1 MSITVTGEE
10 NNLIKDDIRTI
21 ISIMIM
27 MVYSNSEQTTVL
39 TVNAILLLQTF
50 TIIMKIIMKSNLSC
64 HYVHHY
70 H

>member
-21 ISIMIM
+21 IRIMIM

-50 TIIMKIIMKSNLSC
+50 TIIMKIIMKSNLS
-64 HYVHHY
+64 
-70 H
+70 